1 MFHKVCTVA
10 DNDKVLTEEVLKE
23 CRQKPKLEKSE
34 DTVSE
39 EVPSDQSEW
48 EQKSSYTIHKHC
60 SFILAIVIHGLI
72 NIIFLPVQMFAS
84 L

>member
-1 MFHKVCTVA
+1 MCTVA
-10 DNDKVLTEEVLKE
+10 DNEMVLTEEVLKE

-48 EQKSSYTIHKHC
+48 EQKSSYMIHKHC
-60 SFILAIVIHGLI
+60 SFILAIVIHVLI
-72 NIIFLPVQMFAS
+72 NVIFLPVQLLAF